1 MRVFAMGT
9 GPGPKNVGIE
19 LDDGT
24 RLVVAYRTYKYKWKD
39 KMSENTYVTAMGF
52 VQFEPVEREANGKTV
67 TELVIKTPGGDA
79 KNIRVTVWPET
90 KLGPVAVGDFI
101 AVDGRFTSST
111 YQSADGS
118 TKTSLQISAGYI
130 AKLGE
135 AAEREDR
142 EVVASEGKKA
152 PF

>member
-1 MRVFAMGT
+1 VSDNA
-9 GPGPKNVGIE
+9 
-19 LDDGT
+19 
-24 RLVVAYRTYKYKWKD
+24 AQ
-39 KMSENTYVTAMGF
+39 YVTALGF
-52 VQFEPVEREANGKTV
+52 VQFEPVERDANGKTV
-67 TELVIKTPGGDA
+67 TEFVIKTPGGDG

-90 KLGPVAVGDFI
+90 KLGAVAVGDFV
-101 AVDGRFTSST
+101 AVDGKFTSST
-111 YQSADGS
+111 YQAQDGS

-142 EVVASEGKKA
+142 EVVTTGAKKKA